1 MNRSNQFISLITAVL
16 VLFLAGAAF
25 WLSFDALR
33 HLAIDNGIALA
44 LAWLYPAI
52 VDGAII
58 VFSLS
63 VLRANLN
70 KERAWYPWLL
80 VGLFTV
86 LSVVL
91 NIFHARETVMARVLA
106 AVPPLA
112 LFLSFELLMGQ
123 VKATVQRAATLRSLQ
138 EVQTAV
144 RQKRQELDD
153 WTRSR
158 TAELEKLA
166 AQIEQATARKN
177 ALASELKELNRESRM
192 AKSSDTDSIG
202 RARAARMAAKSEA
215 VRLLLAYL
223 DAHPDAT
230 LSDMAEA
237 IGRSKSTAG
246 AYVSELQTDG
256 RLHRNGHG
264 WEVRAP

>member
-1 MNRSNQFISLITAVL
+1 MNRSNQFISQINAVL

-33 HLAIDNGIALA
+33 HLAIDNGIAPT

-80 VGLFTV
+80 VGLFTA

-91 NIFHARETVMARVLA
+91 NIFHARETVLARVLA

-123 VKATVQRAATLRSLQ
+123 VKATVQRAAAFQSLRELAAMARRQQSELDAGVRERQADLDKVAVQVERLEQKKKEMMTELASL
-138 EVQTAV
+138 
-144 RQKRQELDD
+144 RQEKKAFG
-153 WTRSR
+153 SR
-158 TAELEKLA
+158 LER
-166 AQIEQATARKN
+166 IN
-177 ALASELKELNRESRM
+177 ESRGT
-192 AKSSDTDSIG
+192 AKQ
-202 RARAARMAAKSEA
+202 AA
-215 VRLLLAYL
+215 L
-223 DAHPDAT
+223 DALLDYLAEHPNAS
-230 LSDMAEA
+230 LSDMADA
-237 IGRSKSTAG
+237 IQRSKTTASS
-246 AYVSELQTDG
+246 YVAELKGNG

-264 WEVRAP
+264 WEVRPS